1 MGRKVVVELKCDRC
15 GRTEHNAP
23 DTRGAGEPIFK
34 CEFQKKVV
42 EFGDLCSG
50 CTEVVATHVAD
61 IMREMKKVSPI
72 RKNETRTKALA
83 KMSTQPA
90 QQVTP
95 APVVPP
101 KPAPQP
107 PKTPVPGE
115 NKAAPHGAS
124 QRP

>member
-23 DTRGAGEPIFK
+23 DNRGNGESIFK

-72 RKNETRTKALA
+72 RKNATRDKAVA
-83 KMSTQPA
+83 KLSGQPTPPPVA
-90 QQVTP
+90 TTPPKAPQQTL
-95 APVVPP
+95 P
-101 KPAPQP
+101 KPATGD
-107 PKTPVPGE
+107 KTV
-115 NKAAPHGAS
+115 PHGTS